1 MNAKTSKISER
12 RFFSK
17 IFDELSQVEKVIR
30 IIREDTVSDTQ
41 MTLLF
46 KLDQSYRTSTE
57 EARLK
62 NEQLKAYWKKLL
74 GPKINF
80 GFFTNREI
88 GTVFIVGPLCDLFL
102 HDLDGKKLAELS
114 EGPYG
119 VLRGLG
125 IEDTQASDFVK
136 KLNDG
141 HYLLLV
147 RGHSFDI
154 AGLEGVMNELDAA
167 G

>member
-1 MNAKTSKISER
+1 MNAKTSKTSER

-17 IFDELSQVEKVIR
+17 IFDELFQVEKVIR
-30 IIREDTVSDTQ
+30 FIREATVSDTQ

-46 KLDQSYRTSTE
+46 KLDQSYCTRTK
-57 EARLK
+57 EAREK

-74 GPKINF
+74 GSKTNF

-88 GTVFIVGPLCDLFL
+88 GTVFIAGPLSDLFL

-125 IEDTQASDFVK
+125 IEDTQAVDYVK

-141 HYLLLV
+141 HYLLIV

-154 AGLEGVMNELDAA
+154 TGLEGVMNELDTAS
-167 G
+167 